1 MDTGKPVKAILFDFG
16 GTLDAD
22 GVPWKDRFHGY
33 YRDEGLALDADAFA
47 PHYYAADDS
56 LVGGVPETLGFDA
69 TVERLTANLEAGC
82 GATNP
87 ERGRR
92 VAARFTAD
100 SRATVA
106 RNARTL
112 AALGEQYK
120 LGIVSNFYGNLA
132 AVCRDVGIERY
143 LAVAVDSERVG
154 VEKPEP
160 AIFQAALNVI
170 EAQPEE
176 CIFVG
181 DSLRRDRTGA
191 RNMGMRFVWVAPP
204 EAREQPDASADDP
217 VIGSVAELIEVL
229 P

>member
-1 MDTGKPVKAILFDFG
+1 MDTVKPVKAILFDFG

-47 PHYYAADDS
+47 PHYYAADDP
-56 LVGGVPETLGFDA
+56 LVGGVPETLGFDE

-82 GATNP
+82 GAGDV

-92 VAARFTAD
+92 VAARFIAD

-112 AALGEQYK
+112 AALAQRYK

-132 AVCRDVGIERY
+132 AVCRDVGIDPY
-143 LAVAVDSERVG
+143 FTAAIDSASSGTFSSTSRRGATPDPG
-154 VEKPEP
+154 VRGQRPSG
-160 AIFQAALNVI
+160 Q
-170 EAQPEE
+170 
-176 CIFVG
+176 
-181 DSLRRDRTGA
+181 
-191 RNMGMRFVWVAPP
+191 
-204 EAREQPDASADDP
+204 
-217 VIGSVAELIEVL
+217 
-229 P
+229 